1 MARKLVNG
9 TVPSIGAT
17 FGTVTNI
24 TGISNAA
31 SAVFSFSAGHG
42 ITVGDY
48 FEVLSNGWPQL
59 AGRVF
64 RASAVSTN
72 DITVAG
78 LNTTST
84 TEYPAAQGSG
94 TGRRVVTWAAIQQ
107 VNADGLTV
115 AGGEQQFL
123 TGQYIDS
130 SLEFRVP
137 VNKSAID
144 LTMVVDDD
152 QTLSYWTT
160 VRAAEVAGGAGT
172 NYPLK
177 LTYPGGGGNAV
188 GAGIWTVS
196 AAPAMQGNN
205 VQKRTIGVAMA
216 SVFSEYTT

>member
-9 TVPSIGAT
+9 TIPSIGAT
-17 FGTVTNI
+17 FGTSTAI
-24 TGISNAA
+24 TGISNAS
-31 SAVFSFSAGHG
+31 SAVFTFGAGHG

-48 FEVLSNGWPQL
+48 FEVTANGWPQL

-64 RASAVSTN
+64 RASAVATN

-84 TEYPAAQGSG
+84 TEYPAGQGSG
-94 TGRRVVTWAAIQQ
+94 TGRRIVTWAAIQQ

-115 AGGEQQFL
+115 SGGEQQFL

-137 VNKSAID
+137 TNKSAID
-144 LTMVVDDD
+144 LSMVVDDD

-160 VRAAEVAGGAGT
+160 VRAAETAGVAGT
-172 NYPLK
+172 NYPIR

-188 GAGIWTVS
+188 ATGVWTVS
-196 AAPAMQGNN
+196 AVPAMQGNN

-216 SVFSEYTT
+216 AVFTEYTT

>member
-1 MARKLVNG
+1 MGRKLVNG
-9 TVPSIGAT
+9 TVPYIGAT
-17 FGTVTNI
+17 FGTATNI

-31 SAVFSFSAGHG
+31 SAVFSFAAGHG

-48 FEVLSNGWPQL
+48 FEVPSCGWPQL

-84 TEYPAAQGSG
+84 TDYPAGQGTGSG
-94 TGRRVVTWAAIQQ
+94 RRIITWAAIQQ
-107 VNADGLTV
+107 VNADGLSV
-115 AGGEQQFL
+115 SGGEQQFL

-137 VNKSAID
+137 TNKSAID
-144 LTMVVDDD
+144 VSMLVDDD
-152 QTLSYWTT
+152 QTLGYWTT
-160 VRAAEVAGGAGT
+160 VRAAETAGAAGT
-172 NYPLK
+172 SYPLK

-188 GAGIWTVS
+188 GSGIWTVS

-216 SVFSEYTT
+216 GVFTEYTT